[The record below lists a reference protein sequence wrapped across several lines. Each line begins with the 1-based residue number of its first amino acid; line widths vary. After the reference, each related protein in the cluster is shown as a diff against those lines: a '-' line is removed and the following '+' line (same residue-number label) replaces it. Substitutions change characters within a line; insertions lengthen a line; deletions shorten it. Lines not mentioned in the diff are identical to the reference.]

1 MDKWYFKCRDGSYYL
16 GATKQELKKI
26 RNFDDAIPH
35 LIKMDYIINYMIWDS
50 YAQHSDAPI
59 FGKYVA
65 YCNLRAIKCFGT
77 ADKILFDLK

>member
-50 YAQHSDAPI
+50 YA
-59 FGKYVA
+59 
-65 YCNLRAIKCFGT
+65 
-77 ADKILFDLK
+77 